1 MDAATVF
8 GMAFGSDVF
17 EDYVG
22 QLAMASVAAMGF
34 EGGGAQMNT
43 QVVRQKLMELQQVR
57 AGSETGSQRLALI
70 LLWVQGLERPMKPQ
84 RRLGQNRSPAQMW
97 VLAGIASKVGK

>member
-1 MDAATVF
+1 MEGAPVDAATVF

-34 EGGGAQMNT
+34 DSNGQQMNS
-43 QVVRQKLMELQQVR
+43 QVVRQKLMELQQV
-57 AGSETGSQRLALI
+57 SMI
-70 LLWVQGLERPMKPQ
+70 I
-84 RRLGQNRSPAQMW
+84 RSSS
-97 VLAGIASKVGK
+97 VL

>member
-1 MDAATVF
+1 MEGAPVDAATVF

-34 EGGGAQMNT
+34 DGNGQQMNS
-43 QVVRQKLMELQQVR
+43 QVVRQKLMELQQ
-57 AGSETGSQRLALI
+57 ASAPLKQLA
-70 LLWVQGLERPMKPQ
+70 PA
-84 RRLGQNRSPAQMW
+84 SPACA
-97 VLAGIASKVGK
+97 V

>member
-34 EGGGAQMNT
+34 DGNGQQMNS
-43 QVVRQKLMELQQVR
+43 QVVRQKLMELQQ
-57 AGSETGSQRLALI
+57 
-70 LLWVQGLERPMKPQ
+70 
-84 RRLGQNRSPAQMW
+84 
-97 VLAGIASKVGK
+97 ASKTSAARFPLHVYVVLRHAVRRTSPGSCSENAAHVPMARSLVQM

>member
-1 MDAATVF
+1 MEGAPVDAATVF

-34 EGGGAQMNT
+34 DGNGQQMNS
-43 QVVRQKLMELQQVR
+43 QVVRQKLMELQQ
-57 AGSETGSQRLALI
+57 
-70 LLWVQGLERPMKPQ
+70 
-84 RRLGQNRSPAQMW
+84 
-97 VLAGIASKVGK
+97 ASKTTAALSALACLRRATTCCSAYQPW

>member
-34 EGGGAQMNT
+34 EGNGAQMNT
-43 QVVRQKLMELQQVR
+43 QAVRQKLMELQQVR
-57 AGSETGSQRLALI
+57 
-70 LLWVQGLERPMKPQ
+70 W
-84 RRLGQNRSPAQMW
+84 
-97 VLAGIASKVGK
+97 AGIRQCHFGRGCKVAF

>member
-34 EGGGAQMNT
+34 DGNGQQMNS
-43 QVVRQKLMELQQVR
+43 QVVRQKLMELQQASATARTPSFPFASVAVRCVILCTRPYSCSVCHPMRWWHMFRAREELHEVR
-57 AGSETGSQRLALI
+57 A
-70 LLWVQGLERPMKPQ
+70 
-84 RRLGQNRSPAQMW
+84 
-97 VLAGIASKVGK
+97 

>member
-34 EGGGAQMNT
+34 EGNGTQMNT

-57 AGSETGSQRLALI
+57 GAEDLRQGSGSCQ
-70 LLWVQGLERPMKPQ
+70 V
-84 RRLGQNRSPAQMW
+84 
-97 VLAGIASKVGK
+97 VGCA